1 MNLGLPELLFMLCL
15 ALLAVAIIV
24 FAAAR
29 AARRPVEP
37 APGPQEV
44 DARIRHLAAAGKQI
58 EAIKVLRT
66 HTGMSLRDAKLAVDG
81 LAHGRPIRHPALQG
95 PALQQP
101 GPQQPAGPAAD
112 LATRVRRLKS
122 DGRADQAVFLVRG
135 ETGMGHDEAVAFV
148 DSIQVAHEGE
158 L

>member
-37 APGPQEV
+37 AVGPQEV
-44 DARIRHLAAAGKQI
+44 DARIRHLAAAGKKI

-95 PALQQP
+95 PAL
-101 GPQQPAGPAAD
+101 QQPAGPAAD

>member
-1 MNLGLPELLFMLCL
+1 MANIGLPEILFLLVPV
-15 ALLAVAIIV
+15 LLVGAIIV

-29 AARRPVEP
+29 AASRPVEP
-37 APGPQEV
+37 AASPQEL
-44 DARIRHLAAAGKQI
+44 DARIRHLAAIGQPI
-58 EAIKVLRT
+58 QAIKLLRT
-66 HTGMSLRDAKLAVDG
+66 HTGMSLKEAKHAIDG
-81 LAHGRPIRHPALQG
+81 LAHDRPIRHPALQG
-95 PALQQP
+95 PP
-101 GPQQPAGPAAD
+101 PQQPAGPAAD

-148 DSIQVAHEGE
+148 DSIQVTHEGE